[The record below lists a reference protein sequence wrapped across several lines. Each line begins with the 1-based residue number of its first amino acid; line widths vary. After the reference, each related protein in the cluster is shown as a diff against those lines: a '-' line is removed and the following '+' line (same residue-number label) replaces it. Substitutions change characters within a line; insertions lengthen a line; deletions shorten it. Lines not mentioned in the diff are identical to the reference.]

1 MTQDMQKNI
10 DYLKSSFE
18 RIGFGN
24 IYHTALEEG
33 IKASLPSVPF
43 QEAIF
48 DGPNNE
54 QIRFKP
60 TVVEAADR
68 PGFYVFSGLTATKSV
83 EGKPDQTISVNQFKM
98 TGMNLEQAKA
108 VLNGGTVY
116 HTDGQDSSGV
126 AKNYYSKIDFNQN
139 LKEDGTLPI
148 IRVAGKSFDFLALI
162 SKERIVASP
171 DEKKDI
177 IAKLQSGEKVQVT
190 LRPENYTGGQYP
202 RAVLQVDLVPG
213 KKEGTIELGLKVS
226 DITGKLIRQHGQEPK
241 VAFDN
246 RPTLRLRT
254 AELPTSSGTDRSLAA
269 RVAST
274 EGTGGQRST
283 ARQRRTT

>member
-18 RIGFGN
+18 RIGFGD

-48 DGPNNE
+48 DGPNKE
-54 QIRFKP
+54 QIKFKP
-60 TVVEAADR
+60 VVVEAADR

-98 TGMNLEQAKA
+98 TGMNLEQAKS

-116 HTDGQDSSGV
+116 HTDGQDSNGV
-126 AKNYYSKIDFNQN
+126 AKNYYSKIDFSKQP
-139 LKEDGTLPI
+139 KEDGTLPL

-162 SKERIVASP
+162 SKERIVANP
-171 DEKKDI
+171 DEKKEI

-213 KKEGTIELGLKVS
+213 KTEGTIELGLKVTDTS
-226 DITGKLIRQHGQEPK
+226 GKSLRVQKQEPK

-246 RPTLRLRT
+246 QPKLRLRT
-254 AELPTSSGTDRSLAA
+254 VPTLTGAPQ
-269 RVAST
+269 VAT
-274 EGTGGQRST
+274 AMANAGETTPQRT
-283 ARQRRTT
+283 TRQRRTT